1 MLAFIRVGPN
11 HWKVYKMLSTTKLIV
26 ATGGVAL
33 ALSAGAG
40 LASAAPEDA
49 IINSTCSYPQV
60 VAALNAQDPN
70 LGSQLQT
77 TPAAQAWLQSL
88 VAAAPA
94 QRQVMVNQA
103 KSWPGIQEYTGVI
116 SAVANTCNNF

>member
-1 MLAFIRVGPN
+1 MLAFMGVGPN
-11 HWKVYKMLSTTKLIV
+11 HWKVYRMLSTTKLIV

-40 LASAAPEDA
+40 IASAAPEDA
-49 IINSTCSYPQV
+49 IVNSTCTYPQV
-60 VAALNAQDPN
+60 VAALNAQSPD
-70 LGSQLQT
+70 LGNQLQT

-88 VAAAPA
+88 VAAPPA

-103 KSWPGIQEYTGVI
+103 KSFPGVAEYTPVI
-116 SAVANTCNNF
+116 AAVANTCNNF

>member
-1 MLAFIRVGPN
+1 MLALARVGLN

-40 LASAAPEDA
+40 MASAAPEDA
-49 IINSTCSYPQV
+49 IINSTCTYPQV
-60 VAALNAQDPN
+60 VAALNAQDPDM
-70 LGSQLQT
+70 GGKLQE
-77 TPAAQAWLQSL
+77 TPAAQAWLQQL
-88 VAAAPA
+88 VAAPPA

-103 KSWPGIQEYTGVI
+103 KSFPGVAEYTPLI
-116 SAVANTCNNF
+116 SSVANTCNNF